1 MTAYRKRFVLITMS
15 LLTAVLLVVF
25 VSLGVYL
32 ARDNERQLRFTM
44 EQVLKPLGNRREFFG
59 EGAETR
65 DGNAKGTPREG
76 EARPE
81 PSEEGG
87 RGAFEDR
94 RLFEADADI
103 AVVFYDTAADSVTVL
118 SDGGLT
124 ADLEAAARQ
133 IAADGATY
141 GKLSGEGL
149 LYCKAAVGTNWKI
162 AVTPAASLTRSVLQ
176 VCLLLALA
184 FLAAL
189 LLFFV
194 ITFRLSKFAARPL
207 EESIAR
213 ERQFVADASHDL
225 KTPLTVILADSSI
238 LRENPDSTVAEQMQ
252 WVESVEDAARNMQ
265 GMINEMLTLSSVEQ
279 IREQSLELV
288 RSDFS
293 SIATKAV
300 LQMESVAYDK
310 GVTLDEAIDGG
321 VFVDGSAEYLQ
332 RVCSSLIDNALKYEP
347 EGGRIRVALRAD
359 KKHAVFEVQNYGLS
373 VSPDDLPHLFERFY
387 RSDKARGQTGGHG
400 LGLAIAKQ
408 MTEAMNGAIACE
420 STPEIGTLFRVTF
433 PLS

>member
-59 EGAETR
+59 GADSR
-65 DGNAKGTPREG
+65 DENAKGALPEG
-76 EARPE
+76 ETLPE
-81 PSEEGG
+81 PSDNGK

-94 RLFEADADI
+94 LPLDADADI
-103 AVVFYDTAADSVTVL
+103 AVVFYDTAADSVTVVA
-118 SDGGLT
+118 DGGLT
-124 ADLEAAARQ
+124 ADLETAARQ

-194 ITFRLSKFAARPL
+194 VTFRLSKFAARPL

-279 IREQSLELV
+279 IQEKSLELV
-288 RSDFS
+288 RIDFS

-310 GVTLDEAIDGG
+310 GVALDESIDDG

-332 RVCSSLIDNALKYEP
+332 RVCSGLIDNALKYEP
-347 EGGRIRVALRAD
+347 EGGRIRVALGAD
-359 KKHAVFEVQNYGLS
+359 KKHAVLEVQNYGLS

-387 RSDKARGQTGGHG
+387 RSDKSRGQTGGHG

-408 MTEAMNGAIACE
+408 MTEAMNGTIACE
-420 STPEIGTLFRVTF
+420 STPEIGTLFRVTL
-433 PLS
+433 PLA

>member
-1 MTAYRKRFVLITMS
+1 MR
-15 LLTAVLLVVF
+15 
-25 VSLGVYL
+25 
-32 ARDNERQLRFTM
+32 
-44 EQVLKPLGNRREFFG
+44 
-59 EGAETR
+59 
-65 DGNAKGTPREG
+65 
-76 EARPE
+76 
-81 PSEEGG
+81 
-87 RGAFEDR
+87 
-94 RLFEADADI
+94 
-103 AVVFYDTAADSVTVL
+103 
-118 SDGGLT
+118 
-124 ADLEAAARQ
+124 
-133 IAADGATY
+133 
-141 GKLSGEGL
+141 
-149 LYCKAAVGTNWKI
+149 I

-176 VCLLLALA
+176 VCLLLTLA
-184 FLAAL
+184 FMAAL

-194 ITFRLSKFAARPL
+194 VTFRLSKFAARPL

-279 IREQSLELV
+279 IQEKSLELV
-288 RSDFS
+288 RIDFS

-310 GVTLDEAIDGG
+310 GVALDESIDDG

-332 RVCSSLIDNALKYEP
+332 RVCSGLIDNALKYEP
-347 EGGRIRVALRAD
+347 EGGRIRVALGAD
-359 KKHAVFEVQNYGLS
+359 KKHAVLEVQNYGLS

-387 RSDKARGQTGGHG
+387 RSDKSRGQTGGHG

-408 MTEAMNGAIACE
+408 MTEAMNGTIACE
-420 STPEIGTLFRVTF
+420 STPETGTLFRVTL
-433 PLS
+433 PLA